1 MRPRIHSFLLAH
13 ADGPMLAERWSRL
26 GLGVRCAY
34 NPGQPA
40 VIRQYVALG
49 TQLARSRFQP
59 EPAVYEGMLALLLK
73 TAGDPALPWPWRSQC
88 LEHSAW
94 PVARLMTLLA
104 RSDPAALADWLAR
117 WEAAQEE
124 LSIGPIHGAGGRGE
138 TGQIAATHWKG
149 VTTSTGPARGD
160 A

>member
-1 MRPRIHSFLLAH
+1 LLAH
-13 ADGPMLAERWSRL
+13 PEGPILAERWSRL

-40 VIRQYVALG
+40 AIRKYVVLG
-49 TQLARSRFQP
+49 TQLARWRLQP
-59 EPAVYEGMLALLLK
+59 EAAVYEGMLALLLK

-104 RSDPAALADWLAR
+104 RSDPAALADWLAW

-124 LSIGPIHGAGGRGE
+124 LSIGPTHGAGGRGE
-138 TGQIAATHWKG
+138 TGQIGGACWKG
-149 VTTSTGPARGD
+149 VTIATGATGGD